1 MGRAGERQTRRG
13 RKDKRDEENGERERE
28 RPVVVPWRAI
38 YGTFHFF
45 SSLFIPAPSL
55 PTILPLSPPRP
66 HTGCTRVRTLPPSS
80 LLLSF
85 ARTCP
90 FFCRISARFF
100 GPRNTEWT
108 MVVVVVDG
116 DAGGDGQR
124 LPHPSFLSCLSILP
138 PLPLSSTILLP
149 SKRRKERNA
158 AELQRAQSRG

>member
-1 MGRAGERQTRRG
+1 M
-13 RKDKRDEENGERERE
+13 KRERE

-55 PTILPLSPPRP
+55 PTILPLSPPRR

-108 MVVVVVDG
+108 MLVVVVDG

-138 PLPLSSTILLP
+138 PLPPSSTILLP